1 MWRNIIGLCSQI
13 NLLVNINAGNHKE
26 DSGTSRLTME
36 HPPQSEDHSSLILL
50 DHLDNPAEREGEGDA
65 DEDERDESE
74 EVGKQSR
81 SFFTV
86 CSKY

>member
-1 MWRNIIGLCSQI
+1 
-13 NLLVNINAGNHKE
+13 
-26 DSGTSRLTME
+26 ME